1 MLQHLC
7 ALRGGIVSY
16 PVKISNNTISL
27 QANSWRNDT
36 FLADR
41 GMTALS
47 SSSGTNLAGF
57 ILAVK
62 DLYQGTASFQFG
74 GAVSWILNLSG
85 ASANRYLQ
93 RTNSTL
99 NFYHLGPD
107 ISWRDPMEDM
117 INSMRE
123 IAFRTSLQIAAY
135 NTSYPNASQTVSFVG
150 ESPQTIYTTNYN
162 YLAGAVLVSVLG
174 IIFIIPT
181 YRGFWELGRPLSL
194 SPLEIAKAFDAP
206 LLQGVPGNRNVN
218 DMLDE
223 IGATKVRYGDSG
235 MTVSTTVYGD
245 EVRKIEM
252 GPATDIRPP
261 TRGIRYI

>member
-1 MLQHLC
+1 M
-7 ALRGGIVSY
+7 S
-16 PVKISNNTISL
+16 
-27 QANSWRNDT
+27 
-36 FLADR
+36 
-41 GMTALS
+41 
-47 SSSGTNLAGF
+47 
-57 ILAVK
+57 
-62 DLYQGTASFQFG
+62 
-74 GAVSWILNLSG
+74 
-85 ASANRYLQ
+85 
-93 RTNSTL
+93 
-99 NFYHLGPD
+99 
-107 ISWRDPMEDM
+107 
-117 INSMRE
+117 
-123 IAFRTSLQIAAY
+123 
-135 NTSYPNASQTVSFVG
+135 
-150 ESPQTIYTTNYN
+150 
-162 YLAGAVLVSVLG
+162 AVLVSVLG